1 MIFFGVKDLIF
12 YNNFLLFKDF
22 VTALSIENKYL
33 IKNNEQS
40 KTIWTVGCLVKT
52 FTPSVEIELLMLQLN
67 NTRDQFERSFV
78 LQ

>member
-12 YNNFLLFKDF
+12 YNFLLFKVF

-52 FTPSVEIELLMLQLN
+52 FTPSLEIELLMLQLN